1 MLMPVEESSSSL
13 NPSILESE
21 KKSCDV
27 FIEIKSPEHYFHM
40 ALFTIIFFLS
50 QFYYKIWVFLCAV
63 ETIVGRLCF
72 SVQLLLCSLPAD
84 VLRGSSHVPAILN
97 SSRINDI
104 LHSGY
109 DLQFIYSH
117 ICLRVGFLFCEV
129 FLTSSNIDDRTTVGE
144 RPASC
149 AKI

>member
-1 MLMPVEESSSSL
+1 MKMMLMPVEESSNSL
-13 NPSILESE
+13 NPSILESD

-50 QFYYKIWVFLCAV
+50 QFYYKIWVFLCVV

-72 SVQLLLCSLPAD
+72 LVQLLLCSLPAD

-109 DLQFIYSH
+109 YLQFI
-117 ICLRVGFLFCEV
+117 LKV
-129 FLTSSNIDDRTTVGE
+129 LTF
-144 RPASC
+144 A
-149 AKI
+149 